1 MKKFMTFAAMF
12 AAVAMSFSACTKDN
26 GDDNGKTPETEVCP
40 ECGEALEDCTCEDEF
55 VSAITVDG
63 KFDDWA
69 AVTPLTA
76 TCDPDAK
83 YTALE
88 TLKVYTDEMY
98 IHIYF
103 EFSEDEI
110 VDLAWVPFHVYINQ
124 DNNTEGCGD
133 DQWIGQGGQDWL
145 LEGAVIADEFCPYDP
160 GMFAYDESVINEE
173 TGQPAGDGDLAT
185 IDWAW
190 AGVLPEGSGI
200 ATGAGAGNK
209 YELSIMK
216 EMMPGLDLADTFG
229 LGVDIQQS
237 WNSVGVLPNTAITD
251 TNASGAAPML
261 QVPAVM

>member
-1 MKKFMTFAAMF
+1 MKKFMTIAAMF
-12 AAVAMSFSACTKDN
+12 AAVMVSFSSCTKDDTKPQGGGN
-26 GDDNGKTPETEVCP
+26 TATCP
-40 ECGEALEDCTCEDEF
+40 DCGEALEDCTCDEF
-55 VSAITVDG
+55 ESAIKIDG
-63 KFDDWA
+63 DFADWA
-69 AVTPLTA
+69 AVTPVTA
-76 TCDPDAK
+76 TCNPDAK
-83 YTALE
+83 WTALT

-145 LEGAVIADEFCPYDP
+145 LEGAVIAETFCPYNP
-160 GMFAYDESVINEE
+160 GMFKYDESVINPD
-173 TGQPAGDGDLAT
+173 TGAPAGDGDLAT

-190 AGVLPEGSGI
+190 ADVLPEGSGI
-200 ATGAGAGNK
+200 ASGAGNGNK

-216 EMMPGLDLADTFG
+216 EMMAGMELSETFG

-237 WNSVGVLPNTAITD
+237 WNSVGVLPNTAIAD
-251 TNASGAAPML
+251 DNANGAVPML

>member
-1 MKKFMTFAAMF
+1 MKKFMTIAAMF
-12 AAVAMSFSACTKDN
+12 AAVMVSFSSCKKDDTKPQGGN
-26 GDDNGKTPETEVCP
+26 TEVTCP
-40 ECGEALEDCTCEDEF
+40 DCGEAMDDCTCGDF
-55 VSAITVDG
+55 QAAIQIDG
-63 KFDDWA
+63 DFADWA
-69 AVTPLTA
+69 AVTPVSA
-76 TCDPDAK
+76 TCNPDAK
-83 YTALE
+83 WTALT

-145 LEGAVIADEFCPYDP
+145 LEGAVIADTFCSYNP
-160 GMFAYDESVINEE
+160 GMFAYDESVINAD
-173 TGQPAGDGDLAT
+173 TGAPAGDGDLAT

-190 AGVLPEGSGI
+190 ADVLPEGSGI
-200 ATGAGAGNK
+200 ASGAGAGNK

-216 EMMPGLDLADTFG
+216 EMMAGMELSETFG

-237 WNSVGVLPNTAITD
+237 WNSVGVLPNTAISD
-251 TNASGAAPML
+251 TNANGAAPML

>member
-1 MKKFMTFAAMF
+1 MKKIMTLAAMF
-12 AAVAMSFSACTKDN
+12 AAVMVSFSSCE
-26 GDDNGKTPETEVCP
+26 KTPDQGGNNTEVTCP
-40 ECGEALEDCTCEDEF
+40 DCGELEEDCTCNDFEA
-55 VSAITVDG
+55 AIKIDG
-63 KFDDWA
+63 DFADWA

-76 TCDPDAK
+76 TCNPDAK
-83 YTALE
+83 YTALT

-145 LEGAVIADEFCPYDP
+145 LEGAVIAETFCPYNP
-160 GMFAYDESVINEE
+160 GMFAYDESVINES

-190 AGVLPEGSGI
+190 ADVLPEGSGI
-200 ATGAGAGNK
+200 ATGAGNGNK

-216 EMMPGLDLADTFG
+216 EMMPGMELAETFG

-237 WNSVGVLPNTAITD
+237 WNSVGVLPNDAMTD
-251 TNASGAAPML
+251 TNANGAAPML

>member
-1 MKKFMTFAAMF
+1 MKKIMSLAAIF
-12 AAVAMSFSACTKDN
+12 AAVMVSFSSCEKTGDN
-26 GDDNGKTPETEVCP
+26 GGNETVTCPDCGQPED
-40 ECGEALEDCTCEDEF
+40 DCTCSDFES
-55 VSAITVDG
+55 VIKIDG
-63 KFDDWA
+63 DFSDWA

-83 YTALE
+83 YTALT

-98 IHIYF
+98 IHVYF

-145 LEGAVIADEFCPYDP
+145 LEGAVIADTFCSYNPSFSSYAGVDP
-160 GMFAYDESVINEE
+160 
-173 TGQPAGDGDLAT
+173 AT
-185 IDWAW
+185 VEWAW
-190 AGVLPEGSGI
+190 TEVLPESSGV
-200 ATGAGAGNK
+200 ASGAGAGNK

-216 EMMPGLDLADTFG
+216 EMLPGVELASTFG

-237 WNSVGVLPNTAITD
+237 WNSVGVLPNTAIAD
-251 TNASGAAPML
+251 DNANGAVPML

>member
-1 MKKFMTFAAMF
+1 MKKIMTLAAMF
-12 AAVAMSFSACTKDN
+12 AAVMVSFSSCTKDDKPQGGN
-26 GDDNGKTPETEVCP
+26 ETVTCP
-40 ECGEALEDCTCEDEF
+40 DCGEAEEDCTCNDF
-55 VSAITVDG
+55 QAAIQIDG
-63 KFDDWA
+63 DFADWA
-69 AVTPLTA
+69 AVTPVSA
-76 TCDPDAK
+76 TCNPDAK
-83 YTALE
+83 YTALT

-145 LEGAVIADEFCPYDP
+145 LEGAVIAETFCSYNP
-160 GMFAYDESVINEE
+160 GMFAYDESVINAD
-173 TGQPAGDGDLAT
+173 TGAPAGDGDLAT

-190 AGVLPEGSGI
+190 ADVLPEGSGI
-200 ATGAGAGNK
+200 ASGAGNGNK

-216 EMMPGLDLADTFG
+216 EMMPGMELAETFG

-237 WNSVGVLPNTAITD
+237 WNSVGVLPNDAITD

>member
-12 AAVAMSFSACTKDN
+12 AAVAIAFTACNKEEKPQGGNNTVV
-26 GDDNGKTPETEVCP
+26 TCP
-40 ECGEALEDCTCEDEF
+40 ECGEPEADCTCGDYESPITIDGDF
-55 VSAITVDG
+55 ADWNNVAAVSA
-63 KFDDWA
+63 
-69 AVTPLTA
+69 
-76 TCDPDAK
+76 TCNADAK
-83 YTALE
+83 WTALE
-88 TLKVYTDEMY
+88 KVKVYADEMY
-98 IHIYF
+98 INVYF

-124 DNNTEGCGD
+124 DASEATGN

-145 LEGAVIADEFCPYDP
+145 LEGAVIADTFCSYNP

-190 AGVLPEGSGI
+190 ADVLPENSGI
-200 ATGAGAGNK
+200 ASGAGAGNK

-216 EMMPGLDLADTFG
+216 EMMAGMELSETFG

-237 WNSVGVLPNTAITD
+237 WNSVGVLPNTAISD
-251 TNASGAAPML
+251 TNANGAAPML

>member
-1 MKKFMTFAAMF
+1 
-12 AAVAMSFSACTKDN
+12 
-26 GDDNGKTPETEVCP
+26 
-40 ECGEALEDCTCEDEF
+40 
-55 VSAITVDG
+55 
-63 KFDDWA
+63 
-69 AVTPLTA
+69 
-76 TCDPDAK
+76 
-83 YTALE
+83 
-88 TLKVYTDEMY
+88 MY

-145 LEGAVIADEFCPYDP
+145 LEGAVIAETFCSYNP
-160 GMFAYDESVINEE
+160 GMFAYDESVINAD
-173 TGQPAGDGDLAT
+173 TGAPAGDGDLAT

-190 AGVLPEGSGI
+190 ADVLPEGSGI
-200 ATGAGAGNK
+200 ASGAGNGNK

-216 EMMPGLDLADTFG
+216 EMMAGMELSETFG

-237 WNSVGVLPNTAITD
+237 WNSVGVLPNTAIAD
-251 TNASGAAPML
+251 DNANGAAPML

>member
-12 AAVAMSFSACTKDN
+12 AAVAIAFTACNKEEKPQGDN
-26 GDDNGKTPETEVCP
+26 NTVVTCPDCGQPED
-40 ECGEALEDCTCEDEF
+40 DCTCNDFEA
-55 VSAITVDG
+55 AIKIDG
-63 KFDDWA
+63 DFADWA
-69 AVTPLTA
+69 AVTPITA

-83 YTALE
+83 YTALT

-98 IHIYF
+98 IHVYF

-110 VDLAWVPFHVYINQ
+110 VDLAWVPFHVYINAN
-124 DNNTEGCGD
+124 NNTEGMGD
-133 DQWIGQGGQDWL
+133 DQWIAQAGQDFL
-145 LEGAVIADEFCPYDP
+145 FEGAVIANEFCSYDP
-160 GMFAYDESVINEE
+160 GLFTYNEE
-173 TGQPAGDGDLAT
+173 HADADGDFT
-185 IDWAW
+185 TVDWAW
-190 AGVLPEGSGI
+190 DSVLPEGSGI

-216 EMMPGLDLADTFG
+216 EMVPGMELAETFG

-237 WNSVGVLPNTAITD
+237 WNSVGVLPNTAMTD